1 MIQIYVMDISELKE
15 QERYERAYA
24 LSDDRRQQKA
34 DALSTAAGK
43 ACCIGAGLLLSFS
56 LRKMGVCLKKTELV
70 YNEFGKPFLKGYDN
84 VFFNIS
90 HSGCMVACVVGD
102 VPCGIDIQKVQ
113 PYNPKMAKRFFA
125 KEEAERLEQMQE
137 GEERDLSFTYLFSS
151 KESHAKRDGVSAV
164 SILPTI
170 ADHPF
175 VHRVMEVN
183 GELYVLTVTKKE
195 QA

>member
-15 QERYERAYA
+15 QEFYERAYA

-70 YNEFGKPFLKGYDN
+70 YNEFGKPFLKEYDH
-84 VFFNIS
+84 VFFNLS

-113 PYNPKMAKRFFA
+113 SYNLRMANRFFP
-125 KEEAERLEQMQE
+125 KEEVDALEQIPE

-164 SILPTI
+164 SILSRI
-170 ADHPF
+170 ADCPF
-175 VHRVMEVN
+175 VYKVIECN
-183 GELYVLTVTKKE
+183 GQKYVLTVTK
-195 QA
+195 